1 MRLPHDAKSKH
12 GFLFVVSVHQHVCGM
27 SAGAD
32 QAKLLDNII
41 FPKLGS
47 ENTSYSIFRVFAK

>member
-1 MRLPHDAKSKH
+1 MMQKANMDC
-12 GFLFVVSVHQHVCGM
+12 LFVVSVHQHAWGLL
-27 SAGAD
+27 AGAD

-47 ENTSYSIFRVFAK
+47 ENASYSIFRVFAK